1 MRLIIFLD
9 NILIMASTKIEL
21 IQARDTLI
29 FLLQT
34 LGFLV
39 NKNKSVLHL
48 YQILQFLGMEI
59 NSKEMS
65 ASLPQEIKDKIIS
78 HCQGILKEKS
88 VSVRELTQVLGRL
101 SSTAI
106 AMLAA
111 PLQYQAIQKQQI
123 AEVAVTN
130 NFDSMIVF
138 TEEARKELH
147 WWVENLQL
155 TKGKTLINSQPLITI
170 STDISL
176 GGWGAYCQG
185 QKTEGPW
192 TSQEKKNQI
201 NNSELRAVKYAILTF
216 SPLHPKA

>member
-9 NILIMASTKIEL
+9 NILIMASTKKEL

-29 FLLQT
+29 FLLQN

-39 NKNKSVLHL
+39 NKNKSVLHPD
-48 YQILQFLGMEI
+48 QILQFLGMEI

-65 ASLPQEIKDKIIS
+65 ASLPQEKKDKIIS

-101 SSTAI
+101 PSTAI

-123 AEVAVTN
+123 AEVAITN

-138 TEEARKELH
+138 TEEARKELQ
-147 WWVENLQL
+147 W
-155 TKGKTLINSQPLITI
+155 
-170 STDISL
+170 
-176 GGWGAYCQG
+176 
-185 QKTEGPW
+185 
-192 TSQEKKNQI
+192 
-201 NNSELRAVKYAILTF
+201 
-216 SPLHPKA
+216 